1 MNSPGKSAPPAA
13 ETATPDTVIEPP
25 IERADPPKVYIAS
38 CGTLCDVFW
47 WARRR
52 SPDNPS

>member
-1 MNSPGKSAPPAA
+1 MERDEKTSDAAASDVKPVENPAPANQSD
-13 ETATPDTVIEPP
+13 E
-25 IERADPPKVYIAS
+25 PPKVYIAS

-52 SPDNPS
+52 S

>member
-1 MNSPGKSAPPAA
+1 MNREEKISPTIPLEAEHKEDSSAIELPN
-13 ETATPDTVIEPP
+13 EPP
-25 IERADPPKVYIAS
+25 KIYIAS

-52 SPDNPS
+52 SD